1 MRLHDWE
8 ARLVGQLTA
17 DEPADETRG
26 IAVYRNARR
35 AILRNALAGAY
46 PVCRALVGE
55 DCFDALVQDTLLAQP
70 SRSPNLHHY
79 GDALPA
85 VIARSPLADSVPYLA
100 DVAMLEWRVHWA
112 HYAPDAE
119 PDTPD
124 AQALGQL
131 LAQPPTQIRAGL
143 AALAWLV
150 RSPWPVVSIWRA
162 HQPGATI
169 RLGGIALAGSPGGG
183 RGGGAGAARRRARYR
198 CRHRDVPRRLRGVR
212 LAGCGGDPHPGRPA
226 RLRPVD
232 KPRHPVPRRAA
243 QAPRAAVRPCPRP
256 IMNTVPLS
264 PLTRIRTTLDRL
276 AGPQSGLC
284 ALILLIA
291 RAYLFYVFFRSGLTK
306 LHDWPTTVLL
316 FSEEYKVPLLPPALA
331 AALGTFGELVFPS
344 LMLIGIVP
352 RLAAAGLFFVNLVA
366 VGSYWASLSAS
377 AVEFH
382 FVWGVLIAIVATV
395 GPGRLTLQ
403 TLWQRKRRRAA
414 QGHAY

>member
-1 MRLHDWE
+1 
-8 ARLVGQLTA
+8 
-17 DEPADETRG
+17 
-26 IAVYRNARR
+26 
-35 AILRNALAGAY
+35 
-46 PVCRALVGE
+46 
-55 DCFDALVQDTLLAQP
+55 
-70 SRSPNLHHY
+70 
-79 GDALPA
+79 
-85 VIARSPLADSVPYLA
+85 
-100 DVAMLEWRVHWA
+100 
-112 HYAPDAE
+112 
-119 PDTPD
+119 
-124 AQALGQL
+124 
-131 LAQPPTQIRAGL
+131 
-143 AALAWLV
+143 
-150 RSPWPVVSIWRA
+150 
-162 HQPGATI
+162 
-169 RLGGIALAGSPGGG
+169 
-183 RGGGAGAARRRARYR
+183 
-198 CRHRDVPRRLRGVR
+198 
-212 LAGCGGDPHPGRPA
+212 
-226 RLRPVD
+226 
-232 KPRHPVPRRAA
+232 
-243 QAPRAAVRPCPRP
+243 
-256 IMNTVPLS
+256 MNTVPLS

-403 TLWQRKRRRAA
+403 TLWQRKRRPAA

>member
-131 LAQPPTQIRAGL
+131 LAQPPTQIRAAWRRWPGWCARRGRWCRSGARISPAPPSAS
-143 AALAWLV
+143 AA
-150 RSPWPVVSIWRA
+150 SPWPGPLKRPWWRCGRSASSCSISMPPPR
-162 HQPGATI
+162 
-169 RLGGIALAGSPGGG
+169 RSSPP
-183 RGGGAGAARRRARYR
+183 ARRPTRWM
-198 CRHRDVPRRLRGVR
+198 RR
-212 LAGCGGDPHPGRPA
+212 
-226 RLRPVD
+226 
-232 KPRHPVPRRAA
+232 
-243 QAPRAAVRPCPRP
+243 
-256 IMNTVPLS
+256 
-264 PLTRIRTTLDRL
+264 
-276 AGPQSGLC
+276 
-284 ALILLIA
+284 
-291 RAYLFYVFFRSGLTK
+291 
-306 LHDWPTTVLL
+306 
-316 FSEEYKVPLLPPALA
+316 
-331 AALGTFGELVFPS
+331 
-344 LMLIGIVP
+344 
-352 RLAAAGLFFVNLVA
+352 
-366 VGSYWASLSAS
+366 
-377 AVEFH
+377 
-382 FVWGVLIAIVATV
+382 
-395 GPGRLTLQ
+395 
-403 TLWQRKRRRAA
+403 
-414 QGHAY
+414 